1 MKSIVF
7 ISFCCLVFFG
17 GCVQKRSGYVTNY
30 FNKSGYVNNEVV
42 PETINNSPKMHKATM
57 RPYQINGIWYE
68 PSLEHVGSTFTGLAS
83 WYGPNFHLKKTSNGE
98 VYNMHA
104 MTAAH
109 KTFPMNTMVKVDNLD
124 NGKSTIVRV
133 NDRGPFV
140 EGRIIDLSNAAA
152 HDIAMVGKG
161 IANVKL
167 TILGFNAKIATTQ
180 EELEATAS
188 AAKFLIQVGAFR
200 RVAGANETKNKLA
213 NVFGKSYPMI
223 VREGDFEGE
232 PIYRVFVSGFRSI
245 AEAEDFKVQY
255 ALGRVMI
262 MAE

>member
-1 MKSIVF
+1 M
-7 ISFCCLVFFG
+7 
-17 GCVQKRSGYVTNY
+17 
-30 FNKSGYVNNEVV
+30 
-42 PETINNSPKMHKATM
+42 
-57 RPYQINGIWYE
+57 
-68 PSLEHVGSTFTGLAS
+68 
-83 WYGPNFHLKKTSNGE
+83 
-98 VYNMHA
+98 
-104 MTAAH
+104 
-109 KTFPMNTMVKVDNLD
+109 
-124 NGKSTIVRV
+124 RV